1 MAGKKKSK
9 SPVRRFR
16 DLFGE
21 AYLIGNVESRKGR
34 FISEDL
40 YGWGDLLLLPYENP
54 GKCRKPLV
62 LVQVTSSSNRASRRR
77 RIIESESLPIWL
89 ADRSRAAWLATAGTK
104 KKRGQEPTP
113 VIRVT
118 TFTLGIGGAI
128 IEADQWYDG

>member
-1 MAGKKKSK
+1 MAGKRKSK

-21 AYLIGNVESRKGR
+21 AYLIGNVESRRGR

-40 YGWGDLLLLPYENP
+40 YGWGDLLLLPLD
-54 GKCRKPLV
+54 GGAPLV

-89 ADRSRAAWLATAGTK
+89 ADSSRAAWLATAGAK
-104 KKRGQEPTP
+104 KQRGQEPRP

>member
-16 DLFGE
+16 DLFQE
-21 AYLIGNVESRKGR
+21 EYLIGNVESRKGR

-40 YGWGDLLLLPYENP
+40 YGWGDLLLLPLD
-54 GKCRKPLV
+54 GGAPLV

-77 RIIESESLPIWL
+77 RIVESDSLPIWL
-89 ADRSRAAWLATAGTK
+89 ADSSSRAAWLATTGAK
-104 KKRGQEPTP
+104 VWGQDSRP

-118 TFTLGIGGAI
+118 DFRLCPETGAI
-128 IEADQWYDG
+128 IETDQWYDG

>member
-16 DLFGE
+16 DLFQE
-21 AYLIGNVESRKGR
+21 SYLIGSVESRRGR

-40 YGWGDLLLLPYENP
+40 YGWGDLLLLPLD
-54 GKCRKPLV
+54 GGAPLV

-77 RIIESESLPIWL
+77 RIVESESLPIWL
-89 ADRSRAAWLATAGTK
+89 ADSSSRAAWLATTGTK
-104 KKRGQEPTP
+104 TKRGQDSRP

-128 IEADQWYDG
+128 IETDQWYDG

>member
-16 DLFGE
+16 DLFQE
-21 AYLIGNVESRKGR
+21 EYLIGNVESRKGR

-40 YGWGDLLLLPYENP
+40 YGWGDLLLLPLD
-54 GKCRKPLV
+54 GGAPLV

-77 RIIESESLPIWL
+77 RIVESESLPIWL
-89 ADRSRAAWLATAGTK
+89 ADGGRSAWLATTGA
-104 KKRGQEPTP
+104 KKRRGEESRP

-128 IEADQWYDG
+128 IETDQWYDG